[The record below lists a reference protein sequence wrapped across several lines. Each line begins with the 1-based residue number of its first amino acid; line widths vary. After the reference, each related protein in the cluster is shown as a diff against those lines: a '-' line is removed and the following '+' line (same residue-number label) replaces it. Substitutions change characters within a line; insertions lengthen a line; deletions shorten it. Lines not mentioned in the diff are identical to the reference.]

1 MTTTGIALVRSGVLA
16 VVAGVLVACSGKP
29 RTPLEGAAASL
40 GIAEVTAL
48 QFSGTGKWFQFGQ
61 SPAPGLPWPAFD
73 VGRYDAVVDYAG
85 PAARVRITRT
95 QVVEPGR
102 ERPAP
107 TEQSVDQ
114 LVSGA
119 VAWNVPASGP
129 PAAQPAAVA
138 ERLTEIWTT
147 PQGFVRAAMAN
158 QATAKPVEGGTQV
171 SFTLGAQKYEGLI
184 DANYH
189 LVRVRTMIDNPVLG
203 DTPVEVQYGD
213 YQPFGKLAFPTRI
226 TRMQGGHPVLEL
238 AVSSVAPATSGVPA
252 VPREVGDGMGPRV
265 EVSAETLAP
274 GVHYLKGG
282 SHHSLAIEQQEGIVV
297 VEAPQHEERSRAVI
311 AKVKELIP
319 NKPIKYLVNTHHHFD
334 HSGGLRTYVAEG
346 ATIVTHEANKPF
358 YEQAWSTPRTLNPDR
373 LSDAGCVTDLP
384 DLHRQAGAGRSGASG
399 SKCTCSQA
407 MATTTPSRWSGC
419 RRKKILSEGDAW
431 TPPAPGAANSSPP
444 SPCAVN
450 LTKNIERLKLD
461 VKTIAA
467 LHGPGVATMA
477 EAEGGRRNLK
487 WKGPRVSRRPRG
499 LGLVAQ

>member
-1 MTTTGIALVRSGVLA
+1 MTTTGIALVRSGILA

-373 LSDAGCVTDLP
+373 LSDAGASPTFLTFTDKLVLADRAHPVEVHLLAGNGHNDAFAMVWLP
-384 DLHRQAGAGRSGASG
+384 
-399 SKCTCSQA
+399 KE
-407 MATTTPSRWSGC
+407 
-419 RRKKILSEGDAW
+419 KILSEGDAW

-444 SPCAVN
+444 SPYTVN
-450 LTKNIERLKLD
+450 LAKNIERLKLD

-477 EAEGGRRNLK
+477 ELK
-487 WKGPRVSRRPRG
+487 AAVGT
-499 LGLVAQ
+499 